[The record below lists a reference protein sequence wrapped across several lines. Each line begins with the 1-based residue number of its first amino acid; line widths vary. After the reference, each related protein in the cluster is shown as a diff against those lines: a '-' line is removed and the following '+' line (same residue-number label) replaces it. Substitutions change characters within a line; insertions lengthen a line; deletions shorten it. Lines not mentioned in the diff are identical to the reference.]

1 MILVT
6 GGAGFIGSHMAKRL
20 RQAGIEHLVVDNLS
34 AGYRSAAGES
44 RFEKLDLEDPGA
56 VDDLFSRHEIEGVI
70 HFAARINVGESMSQP
85 GRYYRTNIATTANL
99 VEAMARHGTS
109 RLVFSSTAAVYGAP
123 EEVPIPETAPA
134 RPINVYGETKVAAEQ
149 LLRRAADAH
158 GLRVVALRY
167 FNAAGADP
175 EGELGEAHEPET
187 HLIPLTIDAA
197 LERRAALSVFGND
210 YPTPDGTCIRDY
222 IHVWDLC
229 EAHLLALE
237 ALERAEG
244 GTFAAYNVGTGS
256 GYSVLEVIRAV
267 EEVTQRSVPW
277 EFGPRREGD
286 PPVLVAQNEAIRED
300 LAWAPLR
307 SDLETMVEDA
317 YRWRKAHPD
326 GYGR

>member
-34 AGYRSAAGES
+34 AGYRSAVGES